1 MHNTSCGDD
10 LFLYNSLNCT
20 IKKKTKENKMA
31 KPHVDLTIAVEG
43 PNGKGINRA
52 YTFTK
57 ENVVPGTMTL
67 DDTYDEMG
75 FGTPTDIT
83 YYDEK
88 GRAIDLMSD
97 VENFSITLNDYIDN
111 TNLLEHA
118 ILKLLIAGA
127 LSAEDD
133 DYQERIM
140 Q

>member
-1 MHNTSCGDD
+1 MT
-10 LFLYNSLNCT
+10 
-20 IKKKTKENKMA
+20 
-31 KPHVDLTIAVEG
+31 KPHVNLTIAVEG
-43 PNGKGINRA
+43 PNGKGINRT

-57 ENVVPGTMTL
+57 ENVVPGTITL
-67 DDTYDEMG
+67 DDTYDEME

-118 ILKLLIAGA
+118 VLKLLIAGA